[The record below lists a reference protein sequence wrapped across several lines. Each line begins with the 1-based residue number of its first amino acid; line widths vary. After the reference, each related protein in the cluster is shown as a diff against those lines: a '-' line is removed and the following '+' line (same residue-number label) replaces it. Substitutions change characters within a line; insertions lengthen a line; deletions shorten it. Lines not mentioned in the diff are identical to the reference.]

1 MTEYLILAATLAGAL
16 IQVAVGVGFSI
27 VCGPLLVFALGAKA
41 AVPVLLTLNLVVS
54 LIGLWGFRR
63 ETGTI
68 AIGQSIAG
76 GLLGIAIG
84 TVTFPALSETFVT
97 IVMSLVLLGGAVSG
111 KVSPGHAGWRSVVGI
126 GSISGIATAWTATP
140 GPVMALGLILAGYPG
155 TAIRQLVQPIALVCY
170 GAALAMLGRAAWA
183 AVAGSEQIL
192 PLLAVTVV
200 GSMLGL
206 AVGPRLPSQVVTPTI
221 RAFAAIA
228 GTALLGRAIFS

>member
-1 MTEYLILAATLAGAL
+1 MTDYLILGATLAGAL

-63 ETGTI
+63 KTETTV
-68 AIGQSIAG
+68 IGQSVFG
-76 GLLGIAIG
+76 GLIGIVIG
-84 TVTFPALSETFVT
+84 TVTFPALSDTFVT
-97 IVMSLVLLGGAVSG
+97 VVMALVLLGGAIPGLVP
-111 KVSPGHAGWRSVVGI
+111 PGHADWRTVVGL

-183 AVAGSEQIL
+183 NVASSQHIL
-192 PLLAVTVV
+192 PLLLATIVGSVV
-200 GSMLGL
+200 GLV
-206 AVGPRLPSQVVTPTI
+206 VGPRLPSQLITPAI
-221 RAFAAIA
+221 RAFATIA